1 MQRRVCVHLY
11 PNNIFKT
18 DCKGQETGQVSPRQW
33 FSGREVVAV
42 EWRSGLS
49 SARCHFHPYI
59 NRSRSSVH
67 LFAALSHS
75 LPVFLRLTP
84 VNQPSGIIAYI
95 TMSWT
100 CDGLKPQ
107 RKERWDDCER
117 VNMGR
122 WEQGRESKIARVRL
136 PGHFS
141 RRPGTPQL
149 IRFGWSV
156 SGGGP
161 HGYLST
167 SLPTYLPTYRHMQ
180 GPDNR
185 YNRTWRMP
193 TIATTPSSLSEI
205 RTFKT
210 VSSTL
215 ADSLDRYFNPFLA
228 PPDPATPHQSP
239 VSGTTSPITLW
250 FNSLYHYLRA
260 QKVNATLIT
269 MFNSSTP
276 LSISSLPPQ
285 FLTLCEHFYLKHIP
299 RVMEFVHRQIVLN
312 TVSMRNASWYKN
324 IAPLSNIT
332 TRKWLPRK

>member
-1 MQRRVCVHLY
+1 MV
-11 PNNIFKT
+11 F
-18 DCKGQETGQVSPRQW
+18 CKGSRGCGVEEWAKFGPLSFPSLYKLLLLPHSPFRHS
-33 FSGREVVAV
+33 FSF
-42 EWRSGLS
+42 SLS
-49 SARCHFHPYI
+49 I
-59 NRSRSSVH
+59 
-67 LFAALSHS
+67 
-75 LPVFLRLTP
+75 FLRLTP

-107 RKERWDDCER
+107 RRERWDDCER
-117 VNMGR
+117 VNMVCC
-122 WEQGRESKIARVRL
+122 EQGEEQNCSGPIAWAFLKTSRDAPINTVWIDGGRRGTTQL
-136 PGHFS
+136 SLYFS
-141 RRPGTPQL
+141 T
-149 IRFGWSV
+149 
-156 SGGGP
+156 
-161 HGYLST
+161 Y
-167 SLPTYLPTYRHMQ
+167 LPTYLPTNRHIQ

-193 TIATTPSSLSEI
+193 TIATTLSSFSEI

-228 PPDPATPHQSP
+228 PPDPSASHQSL

-276 LSISSLPPQ
+276 LSVLSFPPQ
-285 FLTLCEHFYLKHIP
+285 FLTLCKHFYLKHIP

-312 TVSMRNASWYKN
+312 AVSMRNASSH
-324 IAPLSNIT
+324 IAQLANIT
-332 TRKWLPRK
+332 TRTCTPRNKSIYTKQNTLVNNKVINVIKSFFQLLIP